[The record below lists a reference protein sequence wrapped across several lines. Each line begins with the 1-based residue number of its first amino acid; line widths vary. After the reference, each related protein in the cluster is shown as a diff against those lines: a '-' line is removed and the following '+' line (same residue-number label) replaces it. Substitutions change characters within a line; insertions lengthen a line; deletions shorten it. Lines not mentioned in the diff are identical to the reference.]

1 KKFNLNKTIRDFIF
15 EHHGTGLIY
24 YFYQRALERLKD
36 DDTLK
41 EEAFRYPG
49 PKPQTKE
56 TAIVLLADAV
66 EASSRALS
74 EPTPSRIKGLV
85 QKIIN
90 NKFIDNQLD
99 ECDLTLKDLNKIAAA
114 FCRILTGIFHTRVEY
129 PDEPKN
135 KNKKKS

>member
-1 KKFNLNKTIRDFIF
+1 MDFITQ
-15 EHHGTGLIY
+15 HHGTGLIY
-24 YFYQRALERLKD
+24 YFYQRALEKVKD
-36 DDTLK
+36 EDKLK

-66 EASSRALS
+66 EASSRTLS
-74 EPTPSRIKGLV
+74 DPTPSRIKGLV

-99 ECDLTLKDLNKIAAA
+99 ECELTLKDLNKIVAA
-114 FCRILTGIFHTRVEY
+114 FVRILTGIFHTRVEY
-129 PDEPKN
+129 PGEN
-135 KNKKKS
+135 KNKRPLKKS